1 MFAFVIYDSD
11 FEKMNKN
18 VLGPWYF
25 RWRHIQIHF
34 GLFK

>member
-18 VLGPWYF
+18 VLGP
-25 RWRHIQIHF
+25 R
-34 GLFK
+34 